1 MHEILNLLTGGD
13 HRSIGRTQE
22 VVAEVLRDPSL
33 FGEVFYGILCDD
45 PLISMRAADAIE
57 KITVQR
63 PDYLQPYKEVL
74 ITQVATRSQQEVR
87 WHVAQLIPRL
97 QLDQQERLRLFNIVR
112 SYLTDPSAIVKTFS
126 LQALTDLALQDTQF
140 LPETVRL
147 LKVYTEIGSPAVRSR
162 GRKLLQR
169 LTRANFSQKSE

>member
-1 MHEILNLLTGGD
+1 
-13 HRSIGRTQE
+13 
-22 VVAEVLRDPSL
+22 
-33 FGEVFYGILCDD
+33 
-45 PLISMRAADAIE
+45 
-57 KITVQR
+57 
-63 PDYLQPYKEVL
+63 
-74 ITQVATRSQQEVR
+74 
-87 WHVAQLIPRL
+87 VAQLIPRL